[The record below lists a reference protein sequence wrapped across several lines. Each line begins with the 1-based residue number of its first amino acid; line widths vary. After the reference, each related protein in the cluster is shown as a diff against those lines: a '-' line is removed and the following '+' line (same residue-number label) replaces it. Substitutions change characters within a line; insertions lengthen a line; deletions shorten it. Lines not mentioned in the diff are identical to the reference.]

1 MLLKLKSLKF
11 LLGLVV
17 FFCCSFNTVEKT
29 TPQPIHKYRKYGH
42 VKKFY
47 QRLSVPVTE
56 LCVEYKVPP
65 AVVLSILSLESG
77 WGKGYVGNITGNFLS
92 LNASKGRKDTAL
104 PALRMPKLLKTGE
117 YIIDSKRLASLDK
130 AAYVWQNRP
139 SSLKKDYRPKGMAGT
154 KTHLDY
160 FLNHPDELT
169 KANLK
174 NVKDFLTH
182 FISNDS
188 GIRAYRQ
195 ARAMLDQEIAA
206 HGIEVLF
213 TDDLNTRFVYTIG
226 GRPSS
231 YNHRKSWPKK
241 VMSIY
246 RHVGANELCKQLYL
260 EKKSF
265 EEAW

>member
-1 MLLKLKSLKF
+1 MLLKLKNLKF
-11 LLGLVV
+11 LLVLVA
-17 FFCCSFNTVEKT
+17 FFCCSFNMVEEVDS
-29 TPQPIHKYRKYGH
+29 QPVYKYRKYNH

-47 QRLSVPVTE
+47 KRLSVPVTK
-56 LCVEYKVPP
+56 LCIEYKVPP

-117 YIIDSKRLASLDK
+117 YIIDRKRLATLDK
-130 AAYVWQNRP
+130 SEYVWENRP

-154 KTHLDY
+154 KENLDY
-160 FLNHPDELT
+160 FLNHPEELT
-169 KANLK
+169 EANLK

-182 FISNDS
+182 FISKDS

-195 ARAMLDQEIAA
+195 ARALLDKEIAE

-213 TDDLNTRFVYTIG
+213 TDDLSTRFVYTIG

-231 YNHRKSWPKK
+231 YNTRKSWPRK

-246 RHVGANELCKQLYL
+246 KHVGANELCKQVYL
-260 EKKSF
+260 DKKSF